1 MFKDLLIWE
10 LVRGTPVRCG
20 GGGWRERAESGK
32 CSYYQRGRSQ
42 STKARHGDCHGE
54 LEAANPRG
62 YRGGVG
68 DVGTWSWPCYSV
80 GWDGGRGACAPPRG
94 WQLLNSVDGA
104 CRPSFK
110 DCGYS
115 CEMSQLSKLCEDK
128 CGLLVARLPCLLES
142 SKERPRQGPR
152 RGGL

>member
-1 MFKDLLIWE
+1 MDSAGGLIQELNFGSEFSRTFFFLFFIWYKGSFKI
-10 LVRGTPVRCG
+10 G
-20 GGGWRERAESGK
+20 GL
-32 CSYYQRGRSQ
+32 
-42 STKARHGDCHGE
+42 T
-54 LEAANPRG
+54 
-62 YRGGVG
+62 
-68 DVGTWSWPCYSV
+68 CYSV